1 MYRACFD
8 VKIICHKTL
17 KKKNT
22 FWIFPE
28 NLISRNENCC
38 FVSTVFCLGYMAT
51 NTFIGPSSNQA
62 VVFFFSVFDQTFQNY
77 RSILTG
83 SDAAG
88 LQLYSAA
95 NVQRYADYQQHQQ
108 EIAQRTFETN
118 NRGNYN
124 DGKRFEPR
132 FFGCNTY
139 LASVLLSSLNLLNRR
154 QRPSLLQQCTTV
166 SNRTCSLIPILIRA
180 DAREMRAFHHVVDWS
195 RWWKWFDQFIQQRRK
210 VW

>member
-1 MYRACFD
+1 
-8 VKIICHKTL
+8 
-17 KKKNT
+17 
-22 FWIFPE
+22 
-28 NLISRNENCC
+28 
-38 FVSTVFCLGYMAT
+38 MAT

-108 EIAQRTFETN
+108 KIAQRTFEIN
-118 NRGNYN
+118 NRGNCN
-124 DGKRFEPR
+124 VGKRFEPR
-132 FFGCNTY
+132 FFGYNKY

-166 SNRTCSLIPILIRA
+166 SNRTCSLIGNPNPCRRKR
-180 DAREMRAFHHVVDWS
+180 DARFPSCYWLESLMKIIRPIHSAATESMNDNN
-195 RWWKWFDQFIQQRRK
+195 
-210 VW
+210 